1 MSTFMWVRSTLILP
15 PIAVRRPSAASTKGY
30 HAPHAL
36 RRSGPPHGANVID
49 QQNGR
54 VAPPSGD
61 TDTQPV
67 PDPTRDPGVLAGQ
80 PGQDD
85 AERDAL
91 AGLLRV
97 LDLAPHPDGE
107 PDTFVGESQPQPWGR
122 VFGGQV
128 LAQSLA
134 AAQRTVV
141 PERPVHSMHGYFLRA
156 GDSSE
161 PIVFAVERLRDGRS
175 FSARRVHA
183 LQFGRPILSMI
194 ASFQSPAEGLDHQMP
209 MPDVPA
215 PESLPTIGE
224 HYAGLDTVDA
234 RYWTRQRPMDLRH
247 VEPPVYLR
255 PDPERRT
262 QQAVWM
268 RAVGRLPD
276 DPALHAA
283 VLAYASDYSLLEPV
297 LRGHGRAWSEPG
309 LKAASLDHAMWWH
322 RHGRADEWLLYVQD
336 SPSAQGA
343 RGLGIGRLYT
353 RDGVLV
359 ASVAQEG
366 MLRVPS

>member
-1 MSTFMWVRSTLILP
+1 VP
-15 PIAVRRPSAASTKGY
+15 PPSAE
-30 HAPHAL
+30 
-36 RRSGPPHGANVID
+36 
-49 QQNGR
+49 
-54 VAPPSGD
+54 
-61 TDTQPV
+61 TDTHPV
-67 PDPTRDPGVLAGQ
+67 PDPASDPGLLVDQAEHES
-80 PGQDD
+80 

-134 AAQRTVV
+134 AAQRTVAG
-141 PERPVHSMHGYFLRA
+141 RPVHSMHGYFLRA

-161 PIVFAVERLRDGRS
+161 PITFAVERLRDGRS

-194 ASFQSPAEGLDHQMP
+194 ASFQSAADGLDHQMP
-209 MPDVPA
+209 MPDVPS
-215 PESLPTIGE
+215 PEFLPTIGE
-224 HYAGLDTVDA
+224 HYADVDTSDA

-247 VEPPVYLR
+247 VQPPIYLE
-255 PDPERRT
+255 PDPQQRIH
-262 QQAVWM
+262 QAVWM
-268 RAVGRLPD
+268 RAVGKLPD

-297 LRGHGRAWSEPG
+297 LRGHGRTWSERG

-322 RHGRADEWLLYVQD
+322 RRGRADEWLLYVQD

-343 RGLGIGRLYT
+343 RGLGIGRIYS

-366 MLRVPS
+366 MLRVPNP

>member
-1 MSTFMWVRSTLILP
+1 MTDR
-15 PIAVRRPSAASTKGY
+15 
-30 HAPHAL
+30 H
-36 RRSGPPHGANVID
+36 
-49 QQNGR
+49 NGE
-54 VAPPSGD
+54 VSD
-61 TDTQPV
+61 TDTHPV
-67 PDPTRDPGVLAGQ
+67 PDPTRDPGVLVDRALDGSV
-80 PGQDD
+80 

-97 LDLAPHPDGE
+97 LDLAPDPGGDA
-107 PDTFVGESQPQPWGR
+107 DTFVGESQPQPWGR

-134 AAQRTVV
+134 AANRTVDRQ
-141 PERPVHSMHGYFLRA
+141 RPVHSMHAYFLRA
-156 GDSSE
+156 GNSSE
-161 PIVFAVERLRDGRS
+161 AITFAVERLRDGRS

-194 ASFQSPAEGLDHQMP
+194 ASFQSAAEGLDHQAP
-209 MPDVPA
+209 MPEVPA
-215 PESLPTIGE
+215 PETLPTLSE
-224 HYAGLDTVDA
+224 RYAGVDGVDA

-247 VEPPVYLR
+247 VEAPIFLE
-255 PDPERRT
+255 PDAHRST
-262 QQAVWM
+262 HQAVWM

-297 LRGHGRAWSEPG
+297 LRAHGRAWSERG
-309 LKAASLDHAMWWH
+309 LRVASLDHAMWWH
-322 RHGRADEWLLYVQD
+322 RPGRADDWLLYVQD

-366 MLRVPS
+366 MLRVTR